1 MRSAAD
7 SATRSLPLRW
17 ATIAVRIVTGVI
29 IACAL
34 VTAAG
39 LAFAHARGNQVLT
52 VVSGSMTPTFRAGDA
67 VIVAPPGRQPLR
79 PGQIIA
85 FHEGAGSGL
94 TTHRIVRVDQ
104 RADGVYVQT
113 KGDAN
118 AAPDATLTP
127 ASAVVGVLKER
138 LSRAGY
144 WLALYQSPQGRLLF
158 VALPLLA
165 LAGSQLNSMRRR
177 RVPAPAE
184 KAAASGVTVATL
196 VIVGAITLSGTAALH
211 DSTAVYAAVAPVPT
225 NQFSTGSFCGS
236 PSSYASVIS
245 ADSPLIWYRFD
256 ETGGRTAVNAVSG
269 ANGRYRGATGLGQPG
284 AIRCSTATAAGFDG
298 STSYVSNPTLRTGPG
313 TFSIEVWFR
322 TSSFQ
327 GGRLIGFGSS
337 PTGASAQSDRQ
348 LYLDDA
354 GHVVFGVAPAAK
366 VTVVSPGTYN
376 DDRWHLADATL
387 GAGGMSL
394 YVDGVAVGSAS
405 STTTGG
411 SYSGYWRVG
420 YDDVSG
426 WGATTPTRFHF
437 NGTLDE
443 AAVYASEL
451 SAAQVAAH
459 FAANHA

>member
-1 MRSAAD
+1 M
-7 SATRSLPLRW
+7 
-17 ATIAVRIVTGVI
+17 
-29 IACAL
+29 
-34 VTAAG
+34 
-39 LAFAHARGNQVLT
+39 
-52 VVSGSMTPTFRAGDA
+52 
-67 VIVAPPGRQPLR
+67 
-79 PGQIIA
+79 
-85 FHEGAGSGL
+85 
-94 TTHRIVRVDQ
+94 
-104 RADGVYVQT
+104 
-113 KGDAN
+113 
-118 AAPDATLTP
+118 
-127 ASAVVGVLKER
+127 
-138 LSRAGY
+138 
-144 WLALYQSPQGRLLF
+144 
-158 VALPLLA
+158 
-165 LAGSQLNSMRRR
+165 
-177 RVPAPAE
+177 
-184 KAAASGVTVATL
+184 ATL

-236 PSSYASVIS
+236 PSSYASVIGD
-245 ADSPLIWYRFD
+245 DSPLIWYRFN
-256 ETGGRTAVNAVSG
+256 ESSGTTAVNSG
-269 ANGRYRGATGLGQPG
+269 SSPGDGDYLGSTDQGQPG
-284 AIRCSTATAAGFDG
+284 AIRCSTTTAAGFDG
-298 STSYVSNPTLRTGPG
+298 STSYVSDPAQSTGPD

-337 PTGASAQSDRQ
+337 PTGASGQSDRQ

-366 VTVVSPGTYN
+366 VTVVSAGTYN

-426 WGATTPTRFHF
+426 WGATTPSRFHF